1 MPCHVT
7 SLSAILFLAIG
18 CLTAD
23 YIDEHFMFVCVFF
36 FFFLNDASMMT
47 LILKLVVQ
55 LMLPLLKK
63 MYLHLFNEDICGEL
77 LILLFKNLSLNV
89 QL

>member
-1 MPCHVT
+1 MPCHVS
-7 SLSAILFLAIG
+7 SLSAILFLAIE

-23 YIDEHFMFVCVFF
+23 YIDEHFMFVCL

-55 LMLPLLKK
+55 LMLLLLKK